1 MTTTEIPDSGTT
13 EDKPWHLS
21 GNNAPVFD
29 ELTVTELEVKGS
41 IPTELQGRYFRNGAN
56 PQTGTSDHW
65 FVGDG
70 MIHGVEISNGKA
82 NWYRNRYVRT
92 PMFDN
97 PDKERME
104 LYLDMEKGAFN
115 YEVSV
120 ANTSILGHGGKI
132 FALEEGSFPYEL
144 NKDVETIGVH
154 DYGGRLTT
162 AMTAHPKVCG
172 ETGEL
177 LMFGYSSL
185 PPYLVYHRV
194 SADGEL
200 LQSEE
205 ITVGGPTM
213 MHDFTVTRNHSIFLD
228 LPAVFDMEEAMS
240 GGMPIKWSDDYP
252 SRFGV
257 MPRAGKDSDVKWFD
271 VNPCYVFHTLN
282 SYEDGDEIVVN
293 GCRLREIW
301 RNSSDIAVSSDP
313 NPEDAPMMWEWRL
326 NMETGAVS
334 ERQIDDRGSEF
345 PQIPDSLVGLK
356 HRYGY
361 CLSTGDG
368 GITSEDEGGATIKYD
383 LANGGTSEKHNYP
396 AGHFPGEPSF
406 VPAEG
411 AVNEDDGYLMTF
423 VYAGDTNTSYLSIL
437 DASNISAEP
446 LAEIHIPQ
454 RVPTGFHGTWISDS

>member
-1 MTTTEIPDSGTT
+1 MTATEIPDSGTD
-13 EDKPWHLS
+13 EQKPWHLS

-29 ELTVTELEVKGS
+29 ELTVTSLEVKGS
-41 IPTELQGRYFRNGAN
+41 IPSELAGRYFRNGAN
-56 PQTGTSDHW
+56 PQSGISDHW

-70 MIHGVEISNGKA
+70 MIHGIEIADGKA

-97 PDKERME
+97 PDKDRME
-104 LYLDMEKGAFN
+104 LYLDMETMGFN

-120 ANTSILGHGGKI
+120 ANTSVLGHAGKI
-132 FALEEGSFPYEL
+132 YALEEGSFPYEL
-144 NKDVETIGVH
+144 SKEVETIGCH
-154 DYGGRLTT
+154 TYGGKLNT

-185 PPYLVYHRV
+185 PPYLTYHRI
-194 SADGEL
+194 SPDGQL
-200 LQSEE
+200 VQSEE

-228 LPAVFDMEEAMS
+228 LPAIFDMEMAMQ
-240 GGMPIKWSDDYP
+240 GGMPIRWSDDYA

-257 MPRAGKDSDVKWFD
+257 MPRAGSDADVKWFD

-301 RNSSDIAVSSDP
+301 RDSSEIAVNDAPDP
-313 NPEDAPMMWEWRL
+313 ADSPMMWEWRL
-326 NMETGAVS
+326 NMKTGTVS

-345 PQIPDSLVGLK
+345 PKLPDSLVGLQN
-356 HRYGY
+356 RYGY
-361 CLSTGDG
+361 CLSMGDG
-368 GITSEDEGGATIKYD
+368 GISGVSEGGATVKYD
-383 LANGGTSEKHNYP
+383 LANGGTSELHNFP
-396 AGHFPGEPSF
+396 KSHFPGEPSF

-411 AVNEDDGYLMTF
+411 AKNEDDGYLMTY
-423 VYAGDTNTSYLSIL
+423 VYAGDTDTSYLAIL
-437 DASNISAEP
+437 DASNIASDP
-446 LAEIHIPQ
+446 LAEIHVPK
-454 RVPTGFHGTWISDS
+454 RVPTGFHGTWIADN

>member
-1 MTTTEIPDSGTT
+1 MTATEIPDSGTD
-13 EDKPWHLS
+13 EQKPWHLS

-29 ELTVTELEVKGS
+29 ELTVTSLEVKGS
-41 IPTELQGRYFRNGAN
+41 IPSELAGRYFRNGAN
-56 PQTGTSDHW
+56 PQSGISDHW

-70 MIHGVEISNGKA
+70 MIHGIEIADGKA

-97 PDKERME
+97 PDKDRME
-104 LYLDMEKGAFN
+104 LYLDMETMGFN

-120 ANTSILGHGGKI
+120 ANTSVLGHAGKI
-132 FALEEGSFPYEL
+132 YALEEGSFPYEL
-144 NKDVETIGVH
+144 SKEVDTIGCH
-154 DYGGRLTT
+154 TYGGKLTT

-185 PPYLVYHRV
+185 PPYLTYHRI
-194 SADGEL
+194 SPDGQL
-200 LQSEE
+200 VQSEE

-228 LPAVFDMEEAMS
+228 LPAIFDMEMAMQ
-240 GGMPIKWSDDYP
+240 GGMPIRWSDDYA

-257 MPRAGKDSDVKWFD
+257 MPRAGSDADVKWFD

-301 RNSSDIAVSSDP
+301 RDSSEIAVNDAPDP
-313 NPEDAPMMWEWRL
+313 ADSPMMWEWRL
-326 NMETGAVS
+326 NMKTGTVS
-334 ERQIDDRGSEF
+334 ESQIDDRGSEF
-345 PQIPDSLVGLK
+345 PKLPDSLVGLQN
-356 HRYGY
+356 RYGY
-361 CLSTGDG
+361 CLSMGDG
-368 GITSEDEGGATIKYD
+368 GISGVSEGGATVKYD
-383 LANGGTSEKHNYP
+383 LANGGTSELHNFP
-396 AGHFPGEPSF
+396 KSHFPGEPSF

-411 AVNEDDGYLMTF
+411 AKNEDDGYLMTY
-423 VYAGDTNTSYLSIL
+423 VYAGDTDTSYLAIL
-437 DASNISAEP
+437 DASNIASDP
-446 LAEIHIPQ
+446 LAEIHVPK
-454 RVPTGFHGTWISDS
+454 RVPTGFHGTWIADN

>member
-1 MTTTEIPDSGTT
+1 MTATEIPDSGTD
-13 EDKPWHLS
+13 EQKPWHLS

-29 ELTVTELEVKGS
+29 ELTVTSLEVKGS
-41 IPTELQGRYFRNGAN
+41 IPSELAGRYFRNGAN
-56 PQTGTSDHW
+56 PQSGISDHW

-70 MIHGVEISNGKA
+70 MIHGIEIADGKA

-92 PMFDN
+92 PMFNN
-97 PDKERME
+97 PDKDRME
-104 LYLDMEKGAFN
+104 LYLDMETMGFN

-120 ANTSILGHGGKI
+120 ANTSVLGHAGKI
-132 FALEEGSFPYEL
+132 YALEEGSFPYEL
-144 NKDVETIGVH
+144 SKEVETIGCH
-154 DYGGRLTT
+154 TYGGKLTT

-185 PPYLVYHRV
+185 PPYLTYHRI
-194 SADGEL
+194 SPDGQL
-200 LQSEE
+200 VQSEE

-228 LPAVFDMEEAMS
+228 LPAIFDMEMAMQ
-240 GGMPIKWSDDYP
+240 GGMPIRWSDDYA

-257 MPRAGKDSDVKWFD
+257 MPRAGSDADVKWFD

-301 RNSSDIAVSSDP
+301 RDSSEIAVNDAPDP
-313 NPEDAPMMWEWRL
+313 ADSPMMWEWRL
-326 NMETGAVS
+326 NMKTGTVS

-345 PQIPDSLVGLK
+345 PKLPDSLVGLQN
-356 HRYGY
+356 RYGY
-361 CLSTGDG
+361 CLSMGDG
-368 GITSEDEGGATIKYD
+368 GISGVSEGGATVKYD
-383 LANGGTSEKHNYP
+383 LVNGGTSELHNFP
-396 AGHFPGEPSF
+396 KSHFPGEPSF

-411 AVNEDDGYLMTF
+411 AKNEDDGYLMTY
-423 VYAGDTNTSYLSIL
+423 VYAGDTDTSYLAIL
-437 DASNISAEP
+437 DASNIASDP
-446 LAEIHIPQ
+446 LAEIHVPK
-454 RVPTGFHGTWISDS
+454 RVPTGFHGTWIADN

>member
-1 MTTTEIPDSGTT
+1 MTATEIPDSGTD
-13 EDKPWHLS
+13 EQKPWHLS

-29 ELTVTELEVKGS
+29 ELTVTSLEVKGS
-41 IPTELQGRYFRNGAN
+41 IPSELAGRYFRNGAT
-56 PQTGTSDHW
+56 PQSGISDHW

-70 MIHGVEISNGKA
+70 MIHGIEIADGKA

-97 PDKERME
+97 PDKDRME
-104 LYLDMEKGAFN
+104 LYLDMETMGFN

-120 ANTSILGHGGKI
+120 ANTSVLGHAGKI
-132 FALEEGSFPYEL
+132 YALEEGSFPYEL
-144 NKDVETIGVH
+144 SKEVETIGCH
-154 DYGGRLTT
+154 TYGGKLTT

-185 PPYLVYHRV
+185 PPYLTYHRI
-194 SADGEL
+194 SPDGQL
-200 LQSEE
+200 VQSEE

-228 LPAVFDMEEAMS
+228 LPAIFDMEMAMQ
-240 GGMPIKWSDDYP
+240 GGMPIRWSDDYA

-257 MPRAGKDSDVKWFD
+257 MPRAGSDADVKWFD

-301 RNSSDIAVSSDP
+301 RDSSEIAVNDAPDP
-313 NPEDAPMMWEWRL
+313 ADSPMMWEWRL
-326 NMETGAVS
+326 NMKTGTVS

-345 PQIPDSLVGLK
+345 PKLPDSLVGLQN
-356 HRYGY
+356 RYGY
-361 CLSTGDG
+361 CLSMGDG
-368 GITSEDEGGATIKYD
+368 GISGVSEGGATVKYD
-383 LANGGTSEKHNYP
+383 LANGGTSELHNFP
-396 AGHFPGEPSF
+396 KSHFPGEPSF

-411 AVNEDDGYLMTF
+411 AKNEDDGYLMTY
-423 VYAGDTNTSYLSIL
+423 VYAGDTDTSYLAIL
-437 DASNISAEP
+437 DASNIASDP
-446 LAEIHIPQ
+446 LAEIHVPK
-454 RVPTGFHGTWISDS
+454 RVPTGFHGTWIADN

>member
-1 MTTTEIPDSGTT
+1 MTATEIPDSGTD
-13 EDKPWHLS
+13 EQKPWHLS

-29 ELTVTELEVKGS
+29 ELTVTSLEVKGS
-41 IPTELQGRYFRNGAN
+41 IPSELAGRYFRNGAN
-56 PQTGTSDHW
+56 PQSGISDHW

-70 MIHGVEISNGKA
+70 MIHGIEIADGKA

-97 PDKERME
+97 PDKDRME
-104 LYLDMEKGAFN
+104 LYLDMETMGFN

-120 ANTSILGHGGKI
+120 ANTSVLGHAGKI
-132 FALEEGSFPYEL
+132 YALEEGSFPYEL
-144 NKDVETIGVH
+144 SKEIDTIGCH
-154 DYGGRLTT
+154 TYGGKLTT

-185 PPYLVYHRV
+185 PPYLTYHRI
-194 SADGEL
+194 SPDGQL
-200 LQSEE
+200 VQSEE

-228 LPAVFDMEEAMS
+228 LPAIFDMEMAMQ
-240 GGMPIKWSDDYP
+240 GGMPIRWSDDYA

-257 MPRAGKDSDVKWFD
+257 MPRAGSDADVKWFD

-301 RNSSDIAVSSDP
+301 RDSSEIAVNDAPDP
-313 NPEDAPMMWEWRL
+313 ADSPMMWEWRL
-326 NMETGAVS
+326 NMKTGTVS

-345 PQIPDSLVGLK
+345 PKLPDSLVGLQN
-356 HRYGY
+356 RYGY
-361 CLSTGDG
+361 CLSMGDG
-368 GITSEDEGGATIKYD
+368 GISGVSEGGATVKYD
-383 LANGGTSEKHNYP
+383 LANGGTSELHNFP
-396 AGHFPGEPSF
+396 KSHFPGEPSF

-411 AVNEDDGYLMTF
+411 AKNEDDGYLMTY
-423 VYAGDTNTSYLSIL
+423 VYAGDTDTSYLAIL
-437 DASNISAEP
+437 DASNIASDP
-446 LAEIHIPQ
+446 LAEIHVPK
-454 RVPTGFHGTWISDS
+454 RVPTGFHGTWIADN